1 MPSGLT
7 IDSTTEFYKTY
18 DIKDMTFNYSTNDYR
33 NKQIMTSDEVI
44 ANITQTE
51 TIIADG
57 YSKIFVC
64 QNKIG
69 TITKITVN
77 GVEKTFIT
85 KSQEQL
91 GVSGDF
97 VYKPGD
103 ITFNSVNAIAT
114 GYPILIT
121 YYPIIK
127 GREIVLNSNE
137 SNRIQTQIGRK
148 GTISRYE
155 NRNDTSSSAELQ
167 KIGQSYLKYKGS
179 AEITL
184 EIITGQ
190 NLWNIGQIVHYNA
203 PIVNLTKDYMVKSK
217 TIDWN
222 ITSGLIFYTYELTS
236 NFNCEDAVNYFD
248 NQRAKVQGNLGEGS
262 TITRNIDIESTAL
275 IKFYDTSL
283 EEVSLGS
290 LTTLDFELDSVL

>member
-1 MPSGLT
+1 MQ
-7 IDSTTEFYKTY
+7 Y
-18 DIKDMTFNYSTNDYR
+18 
-33 NKQIMTSDEVI
+33 
-44 ANITQTE
+44 
-51 TIIADG
+51 
-57 YSKIFVC
+57 
-64 QNKIG
+64 
-69 TITKITVN
+69 
-77 GVEKTFIT
+77 
-85 KSQEQL
+85 
-91 GVSGDF
+91 
-97 VYKPGD
+97 
-103 ITFNSVNAIAT
+103 NSVNAIAT